1 MKREQITKGRLRAQ
15 INIEA
20 ADSGVCIFCPTE
32 ISERLY
38 QHFAAKQIG
47 SLPPRPAMFSPYYP
61 LHALVVTLSVE
72 QALAEIAEF
81 GRCPRTPP
89 EFVCSLPEVCYERD
103 AT

>member
-1 MKREQITKGRLRAQ
+1 MKREQITRGRLRAQ

-38 QHFAAKQIG
+38 QHLTAKQIV

-61 LHALVVTLSVE
+61 LHELVVTVSVE
-72 QALAEIAEF
+72 QASAAIAEF
-81 GRCPRTPP
+81 VG
-89 EFVCSLPEVCYERD
+89 SLPEVCYERD
-103 AT
+103 VA